1 MKPRKGKTMSK
12 AGGYVCIC
20 NRNMRGAGLQRMSH
34 PGLRWQDWWSGGQ
47 TEQVKSIMCCQTEQ
61 GKQPPKGCGELS
73 VADQFVVARKSLKG
87 DGAKG
92 LTCLVEIIIDNWQQD
107 D

>member
-1 MKPRKGKTMSK
+1 M
-12 AGGYVCIC
+12 
-20 NRNMRGAGLQRMSH
+20 AGLMVRRSN
-34 PGLRWQDWWSGGQ
+34 GTSEIDNVLSNCKG
-47 TEQVKSIMCCQTEQ
+47 EAA
-61 GKQPPKGCGELS
+61 PKGCGELS

>member
-1 MKPRKGKTMSK
+1 M
-12 AGGYVCIC
+12 
-20 NRNMRGAGLQRMSH
+20 
-34 PGLRWQDWWSGGQ
+34 
-47 TEQVKSIMCCQTEQ
+47 EQVKSIMCCQTEK

-73 VADQFVVARKSLKG
+73 VADQFVVAGKSLKD

-92 LTCLVEIIIDNWQQD
+92 LTCLVEGIIDNWQQD